1 MNRLKKLIVGALNL
15 PKNVVYVIKDG
26 IINIFMF
33 VKEKFPK
40 RRKILEVTSIKE
52 EEIKL
57 QEEEKKP
64 EKFSS
69 EIKEVPAIN
78 TIESKVKEQLP
89 NGLIKEDRTIDQ
101 VIEEFFEQ
109 ETLDKKNM
117 DKKGLSSD
125 DEDSKDFESFYG

>member
-1 MNRLKKLIVGALNL
+1 MNRLKNLVLGALNL
-15 PKNVVYVIKDG
+15 PKNVFYVIKDG
-26 IINIFMF
+26 VINIFMF

-52 EEIKL
+52 EEIKI

-64 EKFSS
+64 EKLSN
-69 EIKEVPAIN
+69 EIKEVASTN
-78 TIESKVKEQLP
+78 TSESKVKEQFP

-109 ETLDKKNM
+109 EILDKKNM
-117 DKKGLSSD
+117 DKKGSSSD

>member
-1 MNRLKKLIVGALNL
+1 MNRLKNLVLGALNL
-15 PKNVVYVIKDG
+15 PKNVFYVIKDG
-26 IINIFMF
+26 VINIFMF

-52 EEIKL
+52 EEIKI

-64 EKFSS
+64 EKLSN
-69 EIKEVPAIN
+69 EIKEVSSIN
-78 TIESKVKEQLP
+78 TIKEELP

-109 ETLDKKNM
+109 EILDKKNM
-117 DKKGLSSD
+117 DKKGSSSD